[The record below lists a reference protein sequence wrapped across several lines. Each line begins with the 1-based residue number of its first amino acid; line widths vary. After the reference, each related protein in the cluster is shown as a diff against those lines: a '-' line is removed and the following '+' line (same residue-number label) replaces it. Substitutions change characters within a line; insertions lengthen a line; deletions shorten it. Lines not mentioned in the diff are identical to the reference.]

1 MEQPSPSTDAVLGI
15 HQGRVLVAEDD
26 EASRALTTEVLRRA
40 GYEAVAVTDGMQ
52 ALDVLAD
59 GTIDLA
65 LLDIGLPGVD
75 GLAITRQVRTDR
87 RFASLGILLLTG
99 RAADADV
106 VTGLD
111 SGANDY
117 IAKPVQ
123 PAVLLARVR
132 SAMRTRRALL
142 GIEAA
147 HGVVAALANA
157 IEAKDTSTERHSR
170 RLGTY
175 AAALGHGL
183 GLDQADLHAVTYGAL
198 LHDIGKIGV
207 PETVLLKPG
216 PLDEREW
223 ELMRSHTEIGERIAA
238 PLVGSDRFGPII
250 RHHHERWDGSGYPDG
265 IRGEDIPLGARIV
278 GIIDAFDAMTRARVY
293 RHARTLAVAMD
304 ELHRGRGRQFDP
316 QLTLAFLDLVER
328 IGILE
333 EPSPGAPELALPG
346 GPHGPSSSGSA
357 HEDA

>member
-1 MEQPSPSTDAVLGI
+1 
-15 HQGRVLVAEDD
+15 
-26 EASRALTTEVLRRA
+26 
-40 GYEAVAVTDGMQ
+40 
-52 ALDVLAD
+52 
-59 GTIDLA
+59 
-65 LLDIGLPGVD
+65 
-75 GLAITRQVRTDR
+75 LAITRQVRADR
-87 RFASLGILLLTG
+87 RFGPLGILLLTG
-99 RAADADV
+99 RAADSDV

-111 SGANDY
+111 TGANDY
-117 IAKPVQ
+117 ITKPVQ

-132 SAMRTRRALL
+132 SALRTRRALM

-207 PETVLLKPG
+207 PETVLLKAG

-223 ELMRSHTEIGERIAA
+223 ALMRSHTEIGERIAA

-265 IRGEDIPLGARIV
+265 LVGEDIPLGARIV

-293 RHARTLAVAMD
+293 RRARPKAVAME

-316 QLTLAFLDLVER
+316 ELTIAFIDLVER
-328 IGILE
+328 IGVIE
-333 EPSPGAPELALPG
+333 EPVSGASGLALPTV
-346 GPHGPSSSGSA
+346 PDRRLSNGSA
-357 HEDA
+357 HYDA